1 MLARTPDWN
10 LTDDEVLF
18 AIEADTIKKVAPLVL
33 AWYMELA
40 ETHVV
45 TPEMQKMAERMTGL
59 VVLALDQYEYPIDIE
74 EIIYP
79 FFGDLMIIPEIISA
93 VGDELGGTDA
103 MIAKETAAN
112 GIAAYPT
119 VAKYFGIEDEEDG
132 SSSTNTDTDFG
143 NCGEGP
149 EDGQGSTT

>member
-1 MLARTPDWN
+1 MIARTPNWN
-10 LTDDEVLF
+10 LSDDEVLF

-74 EIIYP
+74 EIVYP

-93 VGDELGGTDA
+93 VGEDLGGTDA

-112 GIAAYPT
+112 GIAAYAA
-119 VAKYFGIEDEEDG
+119 VAKYFGIADGEDG
-132 SSSTNTDTDFG
+132 GSDFDTDT
-143 NCGEGP
+143 NEGL
-149 EDGQGSTT
+149 EDGQEPSA